1 MSAERLIEPEA
12 STAVEDMHWAPP
24 FAPIEMPRQVLEAPH
39 RAGVIAWLTRLLL
52 RPVQHG

>member
-24 FAPIEMPRQVLEAPH
+24 FAPMEMPRQVLESPH
-39 RAGVIAWLTRLLL
+39 RAGVLAWLTRLLL